1 MRDYLRLIKW
11 VKPYWGLLA
20 AAVVCMLA
28 SSIFSGGSLGMII
41 PLVDKILAGK
51 PIELP
56 LATHAPLFFK
66 NFISQI
72 NTWSSIQLLNRL
84 ILGVLF
90 IFFFKE
96 IFDFFSAYL
105 MNDIGQRVIRNV
117 REEIYN
123 KLVQFSLDFYGKAQT
138 GVLVSRITYDTGII
152 KEAISDALADII
164 FQTFQFLAYLIVVI
178 SVTIYFEIN
187 WKLIVLSLFLIP
199 LIIYPVFKIGR
210 RIRKISTQSQQKMA
224 DINSSLFE
232 TISGITI
239 IKSFLTEQ
247 REKNKFA
254 KYNYQFYK
262 MALKTVKRVL
272 IISPMTEF
280 VGLICAAAVLWVG
293 GRQVVSGAL
302 SPGAFIT
309 FLAGLLSIIKP
320 VKKLSRVHTVNQ
332 QALAAC
338 KRIFEILDKPV
349 SVAEAANPLELPA
362 LKEKIVFDHIWFGYE
377 EKDILTDINTEVK
390 KGEVLAIVGPS
401 GVGKSTLANLL
412 LRFYDPKKGQ
422 IKIDNLDIKQAKLAD
437 LRRQIGLVSQDTF
450 LFNDTV
456 AYNIGYGMPEASI
469 EKIKKAAQ
477 AARADNFITKLPQGY
492 DTVIGD
498 RGFRLSGGEKQRLAI
513 ARAILKNPPILI
525 LDEATSQLD
534 TQQEVL
540 VQEAI
545 EQLMKGR
552 TVLVIAHRLSTIR
565 YASKI
570 IVLDK
575 GKIVQSGRHEE
586 LISAEGLYKRLY
598 EMQFRE

>member
-1 MRDYLRLIKW
+1 
-11 VKPYWGLLA
+11 
-20 AAVVCMLA
+20 
-28 SSIFSGGSLGMII
+28 MII

-51 PIELP
+51 SIELP
-56 LATHAPLFFK
+56 LATHAPLFLK
-66 NFISQI
+66 NFISQV

-84 ILGVLF
+84 ILGLLF
-90 IFFFKE
+90 IFFCKE
-96 IFDFFSAYL
+96 IFDFLSAYL

-123 KLVQFSLDFYGKAQT
+123 KFLQFSLDFYGKAQT
-138 GVLVSRITYDTGII
+138 GVLVSRITYDSGII

-178 SVTIYFEIN
+178 SVTIYFDIN

-199 LIIYPVFKIGR
+199 LIIYPVFKIGQ

-239 IKSFLTEQ
+239 IKSFLMEQ
-247 REKNKFA
+247 REKGKFA

-272 IISPMTEF
+272 VISPMTEF

-349 SVAEAANPLELPA
+349 SVVEIDKPLDLST
-362 LKEKIVFDHIWFGYE
+362 LKEKIVFDHLWFGYE
-377 EKDILTDINTEVK
+377 EKDILIDINIEVK

-422 IKIDNLDIKQAKLAD
+422 IKIDGLDIKQTKLAD
-437 LRRQIGLVSQDTF
+437 LRRQIGLVTQDTF

-456 AYNIGYGMPEASI
+456 AHNIGYGTPEASI
-469 EKIKKAAQ
+469 DEIKKAAR
-477 AARADNFITKLPQGY
+477 AARADNFIMNFPQGY

-575 GKIVQSGRHEE
+575 GKIVQSGSHEE
-586 LISAEGLYKRLY
+586 LMSADGLYKRLY